1 VFVDRLSR
9 LRDEP
14 KKNRMIINCQ
24 YILEK
29 PTNASITLNASAPIS
44 IMRLLLNAE
53 SNRLVNGKVMNRPI
67 GKANNAAPNWALLRW
82 SCCCRSGMRDV
93 QVV

>member
-1 VFVDRLSR
+1 MFVDRLSR